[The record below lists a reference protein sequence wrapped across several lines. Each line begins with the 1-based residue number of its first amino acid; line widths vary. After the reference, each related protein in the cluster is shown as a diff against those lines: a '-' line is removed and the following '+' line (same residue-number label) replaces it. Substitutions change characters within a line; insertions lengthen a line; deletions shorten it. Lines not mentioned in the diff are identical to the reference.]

1 MRNIRIYRNAECAK
15 CARYA
20 AAHRFFDWL
29 GHIEVSTT
37 TPRTGALVPGE
48 VVVEKLDSGEI
59 LRGADAFAE
68 ICRQIPAYA
77 LFRLLLRVPAA
88 RAFVDRDMKG
98 CNGNACAVAPRH
110 H

>member
-20 AAHRFFDWL
+20 AVHRFFDWL
-29 GHIEVSTT
+29 GHVEVSTA

-59 LRGADAFAE
+59 LGGADAFAE
-68 ICRQIPAYA
+68 ICRQIPVYA
-77 LFRLLLRVPAA
+77 PFRLLLRVPAFH
-88 RAFVDRDMKG
+88 AFVDRDMGG
-98 CNGNACAVAPRH
+98 CDGKACAIAPRRH
-110 H
+110 